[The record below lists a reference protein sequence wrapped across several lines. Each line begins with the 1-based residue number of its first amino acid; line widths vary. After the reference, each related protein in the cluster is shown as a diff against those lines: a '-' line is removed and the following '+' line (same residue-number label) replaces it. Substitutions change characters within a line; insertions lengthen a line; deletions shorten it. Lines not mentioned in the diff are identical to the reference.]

1 MLSSEPGGGVSW
13 CKGVELH
20 GDPAL
25 QAPSWAKT
33 LRDFRLLT
41 PAEIAE
47 WRETV
52 ATVNAGYS
60 FESIMIHP
68 PLYLARLTQELR
80 RRGVTMQ
87 QRRVVDIEAEMRRV
101 GAWACVKCA
110 CRDGES
116 VLASRRFP
124 RWCARCHRQGQ
135 GTTRQALCGGPLQSQ
150 PDLCPAPPA
159 GVGLGSTRVLGGSHE
174 DATGR

>member
-1 MLSSEPGGGVSW
+1 MLSSEPGGGVVVQRGRAPWRPSPP
-13 CKGVELH
+13 GTLL
-20 GDPAL
+20 GQDSPRFPA
-25 QAPSWAKT
+25 AH
-33 LRDFRLLT
+33 

>member
-20 GDPAL
+20 GDPHL
-25 QAPSWAKT
+25 QAPTWAKT

-101 GAWACVKCA
+101 GAWACEVRLPGWGIGPCLKTLV
-110 CRDGES
+110 RE
-116 VLASRRFP
+116 VPPSRSR
-124 RWCARCHRQGQ
+124 HH
-135 GTTRQALCGGPLQSQ
+135 TSSALWWTSPV
-150 PDLCPAPPA
+150 P
-159 GVGLGSTRVLGGSHE
+159 T
-174 DATGR
+174 